1 MRRKVSAIF
10 SLFSLLIGM
19 IIALPPIVL
28 LQWSVQ
34 LAATEISWLS
44 TLAGAVAVLIRPRHW
59 RTVLVSL
66 LGIWLSTGPYRQFR
80 QAVRQNDLELRA
92 SLGAS
97 YLDNIPQA
105 VRSQLQQ
112 KPLSLRRFFY
122 LNLKSTQAEVIRD
135 VPYLDVETR
144 TLVMDI
150 YKPNKPSIR
159 PEGYPCVVTI
169 HGGSWRS
176 GDKGQYFADAYRR
189 MADQGYMVFDIQYR
203 FSQEARW
210 PAQHEDV
217 ANALRWVAK
226 HATEYGGDKDCL
238 ALMGRSAGGFL
249 ALHGAYRSVPEVK
262 VKAVIAAYA
271 PVDLRLW
278 PMNPGS
284 VGVLLMGG
292 VPHEMPER
300 YYDSA
305 VTTHLHK
312 DCPPTLL
319 LHGGKD
325 SVVPILHSQVLQQ
338 SLEQVGVTCAL
349 IDVPWGQHGF
359 DGNTNGLGAQLA
371 QYYLDRFLA
380 WTMYN
385 GAMPMD

>member
-19 IIALPPIVL
+19 IIALPPIL
-28 LQWSVQ
+28 LFQWSVQ

-66 LGIWLSTGPYRQFR
+66 LGIWLSTGPYRKFR
-80 QAVRQNDLELRA
+80 RTVRQSDLEMQA

-97 YLDNIPQA
+97 YLDEIPPA
-105 VRSQLQQ
+105 VRRQLQQ

-135 VPYLDVETR
+135 VPYRDVETR

-159 PEGYPCVVTI
+159 PEGHPCVVTI

-189 MADQGYMVFDIQYR
+189 MADQGYVVFDIQYR

-217 ANALRWVAK
+217 ANALRWVAE
-226 HATEYGGDKDCL
+226 HAAEYGGDKDCL

-249 ALHGAYRSVPEVK
+249 ALHGAYRSVPEVT

-338 SLEQVGVTCAL
+338 SLEQVGITCAL
-349 IDVPWGQHGF
+349 IDIPWGQHGF

-385 GAMPMD
+385 GATPMD

>member
-1 MRRKVSAIF
+1 MRRKIAAIF
-10 SLFSLLIGM
+10 SLFSLFIGM
-19 IIALPPIVL
+19 LIALPPL
-28 LQWSVQ
+28 LLFQWSVQ
-34 LAATEISWLS
+34 LAATEISWVS
-44 TLAGAVAVLIRPRHW
+44 ALAGTVAVVVQPRHW
-59 RTVLVSL
+59 RTVLVSM
-66 LGIWLSTGPYRQFR
+66 LGVWLSTGPYRQFR
-80 QAVRQNDLELRA
+80 KAIRHNNLEMNA
-92 SLGAS
+92 ALGAGYIDS
-97 YLDNIPQA
+97 VPQSI
-105 VRSQLQQ
+105 RHQLQT
-112 KPLSLRRFFY
+112 KPLSLRRLFY
-122 LNLKSTQAEVIRD
+122 LNLKSIQAEVIRD

-150 YKPNKPSIR
+150 YKPKKPALR
-159 PEGYPCVVTI
+159 KKGYPCIVTI

-176 GDKGQYFADAYRR
+176 GDKGQYFADSYRR
-189 MADQGYMVFDIQYR
+189 MADQGYLVFDIQYR

-217 ANALRWVAK
+217 TNALKWIAE
-226 HATEYGGDKDCL
+226 HAAEYGGDKDNL
-238 ALMGRSAGGFL
+238 ALIGRSAGGFL
-249 ALHGAYRSVPEVK
+249 ALHGAYRALPEVK

-305 VTTHLHK
+305 VTSHLHE

-325 SVVPILHSQVLQQ
+325 SVVPIMHSQVLQQ
-338 SLEQVGVTCAL
+338 SLTVSGVTCAL
-349 IDVPWGQHGF
+349 VDIPWGQHGF

-380 WTMYN
+380 WSMY
-385 GAMPMD
+385 GGDKPMD